1 MSGKWGI
8 IVKAESFHTNA
19 FWGQQDNLKHP
30 RGFHHVQFLTA
41 FFTLLRYEDEIRLC
55 SGMEYTFMEL
65 KKVSGK
71 RSFSPGQALRQLCVV
86 TEEPGE
92 ARWSRLS

>member
-1 MSGKWGI
+1 M
-8 IVKAESFHTNA
+8 ESFNTNA
-19 FWGQQDNLKHP
+19 FGGQQDNLKHP
-30 RGFHHVQFLTA
+30 RGFHHVQFLSA
-41 FFTLLRYEDEIRLC
+41 FSTFLRYEDEIRLC

-71 RSFSPGQALRQLCVV
+71 RSFSSGRALHQLSVV